1 MFAKTN
7 DFMTPQGV
15 EDRLDEG
22 LLSAPPPSAAGARDA
37 ASEGTRR
44 PAARCKRC
52 CTGCTTGDLVRV
64 GFLLAIAAFGLFA
77 FTIPSLRNNTLDF
90 LDWAR
95 AHVAEGALAY
105 GAFFTVGVVICFPE
119 IMLAAA
125 AGYTFP
131 FYAAFLATWIGGSIG
146 SVAAFLLGRS
156 GLQSTVQS
164 MCLKNE
170 KHGDFLVNLDRVIA
184 ERGWRLVLIVRLPY
198 IPFVY
203 VNYLL
208 ATSKL
213 AFKDYLWPTVV
224 GIIPGSLL
232 FTWIGRT
239 IRNLKAVL
247 DGKESLGAG
256 AVAATCVG
264 LVVSLLAFGYAA
276 VIARRAVREEQRG
289 EEEEDD
295 DKAEEGERE
304 GSYGALLTMA

>member
-1 MFAKTN
+1 M
-7 DFMTPQGV
+7 
-15 EDRLDEG
+15 
-22 LLSAPPPSAAGARDA
+22 
-37 ASEGTRR
+37 
-44 PAARCKRC
+44 ARCCARC
-52 CTGCTTGDLVRV
+52 TAGELARV

-77 FTIPSLRNNTLDF
+77 FTIPSLRAEVLHF

-95 AHVAEGALAY
+95 SHVAEGSLAY
-105 GAFFTVGVVICFPE
+105 GAFFTIGVVICFPE

-131 FYAAFLATWIGGSIG
+131 FYAAFLATWIGGSVG

-164 MCLKNE
+164 LCLKSE
-170 KHGDFLVNLDRVIA
+170 KHSDFLVNLDRVIA

-208 ATSKL
+208 ATSRL
-213 AFKDYLWPTVV
+213 TFRDYLWPTVV

-232 FTWIGRT
+232 FTFIGRT
-239 IRNLKAVL
+239 IRNLKAVI

-256 AVAATCVG
+256 AVAATVVG
-264 LVVSLLAFGYAA
+264 LCVSLLVFGYAA
-276 VIARRAVREEQRG
+276 VIARRAVRQRQDEQDAGTAPGDSGEGGEGAGADGPWMKLEGKTEDGVDEETG
-289 EEEEDD
+289 GGAGGD
-295 DKAEEGERE
+295 
-304 GSYGALLTMA
+304 YGALGDGTMWGED